1 MRDFKKY
8 FFESLLQLTIL
19 ASVFRQNSRFTFIT
33 NNNNNNLNDSLI
45 RSYTRTFE
53 PYSTIGQL
61 DFLFYRENLN
71 QTNNLINET
80 SGSYRSKEIISN
92 LKDLQAINI
101 FNRFNLH
108 PLNNQIPNIPSQN
121 LLLLPASFL
130 NNTTSNQ
137 KGLVDLTETRLLL
150 NSIEL
155 NLNNPILKKVI
166 EIVYQ

>member
-19 ASVFRQNSRFTFIT
+19 ASVFRQNSRFTLIT
-33 NNNNNNLNDSLI
+33 NNNNLNDSLI
-45 RSYTRTFE
+45 RSYSRTFE
-53 PYSTIGQL
+53 QYSTIGQL

-71 QTNNLINET
+71 QTSNSINET

-92 LKDLQAINI
+92 LKDLQTINI

-108 PLNNQIPNIPSQN
+108 TLNNQIPNIPSQN

-130 NNTTSNQ
+130 NNTTNNQ

-166 EIVYQ
+166 EIIY